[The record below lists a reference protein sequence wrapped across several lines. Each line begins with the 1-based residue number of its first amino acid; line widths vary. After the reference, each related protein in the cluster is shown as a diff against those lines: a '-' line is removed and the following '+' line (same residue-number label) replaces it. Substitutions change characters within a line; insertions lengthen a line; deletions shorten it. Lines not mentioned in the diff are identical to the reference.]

1 MDKLYPILTQM
12 KTSLDELEAIMIEE
26 VNQLSRVQINPV
38 SLQVLSDN
46 KSQLLS
52 SIQYY
57 DEMRLQQEQL
67 SALQA
72 PYHLNSRLFTSWKL
86 IRERVQSTKT
96 LNAQVETLLQNHM
109 KKNQYMQKVV
119 DRVGHANALYGPA
132 GESRLLRVVNTISA
146 SDSPLAYP

>member
-72 PYHLNSRLFTSWKL
+72 PYHHHSRLFTCWKL

-119 DRVGHANALYGPA
+119 DRVGHANTLYGPA
-132 GESRLLRVVNTISA
+132 GESSQAPAGRKYNFSI
-146 SDSPLAYP
+146 